1 MNRENGREDAGRP
14 DKGGSRSGGANSGR
28 NRGFRNDRAGEG
40 RGRRE
45 GDVSR
50 SGERPGRR
58 PGKAPRQGERWE
70 GRSAYDR
77 GRGRDERNGRYGD
90 RRDDRG
96 GDRGYGGG
104 RRGRDDN
111 EFRRGPGGD
120 RRGGRDDRREYGY
133 RDRDD
138 RNRPGRYRE
147 TAADD
152 RRAAR
157 RDRWDRDDRPRRYFD
172 DREPGRREFGRGRED
187 RDSRDRKAR
196 PFTREGYREREE
208 ARGLRAR
215 YGRAE
220 THPEPAADAKDE
232 VPPIPE
238 GITPKDLDK
247 EVRERLMTLPKGL
260 ANLIAVHLV
269 AAERALTEDDP
280 DRAYEHVKVARRFG
294 SRVGVVREAA
304 GIAAYRAGRYA
315 EALNDLRAARRLM
328 GSDDLLPLL
337 ADCERGLG
345 RPERALEL
353 IRSVEQERLGRAVR
367 IELAI
372 VESGARRDLGQKEA
386 AVVTLQ
392 RVPELRDTEERPW
405 SARLAFA
412 YADAL
417 ADAGKTEAAI
427 EWFAKAMMF
436 DEYGETDAAVRYA
449 ELTGTDVPGY
459 EIEDIEEDVDDL
471 EAGDDVQ
478 PPVPHARA
486 DRADTEADGDAARE
500 KAAAPAGRDDVHDEP
515 EHGPARG
522 DADAEPAEQA
532 PRVSDE
538 TEDPSAKTST
548 DHEPDD
554 TADESPAPEPGDA
567 AVRPEPATKPAE
579 TATPADTV
587 ESGEAEDLSAAK
599 DARSPDDAADATS
612 EPTAGQAGA
621 AAPEQLDEEPGLF
634 EETDEPVDPG
644 PDVQPRSEP
653 NSGGD
658 AAGQDA
664 AASANE
670 ARKGAADEAAV
681 PDDAVASTPE
691 EAPAASA
698 PVRHEA

>member
-1 MNRENGREDAGRP
+1 M
-14 DKGGSRSGGANSGR
+14 
-28 NRGFRNDRAGEG
+28 
-40 RGRRE
+40 
-45 GDVSR
+45 SR

-96 GDRGYGGG
+96 GDRGHGGG

-111 EFRRGPGGD
+111 EFRRGYGGD

-147 TAADD
+147 SAGGD
-152 RRAAR
+152 RQTGR

-172 DREPGRREFGRGRED
+172 DREPGRRESGRGRED
-187 RDSRDRKAR
+187 RVSRDRKAR

-220 THPEPAADAKDE
+220 TKPEPAADAKDE
-232 VPPIPE
+232 VPPVPE

-269 AAERALTEDDP
+269 AAERALTEEDP

-353 IRSVEQERLGRAVR
+353 IRSVEPERIGRAVR

-392 RVPELRDTEERPW
+392 RVPELRDTEQRPW

-449 ELTGTDVPGY
+449 ELTGTDVPSY
-459 EIEDIEEDVDDL
+459 EIEDIEEDFDDL
-471 EAGDDVQ
+471 EAGDDVR
-478 PPVPHARA
+478 PPAPPART
-486 DRADTEADGDAARE
+486 DRAATEAQGDAADE
-500 KAAAPAGRDDVHDEP
+500 KAAAPAGRDDAQHEP
-515 EHGPARG
+515 EHGPARR
-522 DADAEPAEQA
+522 DAEAALAERA
-532 PRVSDE
+532 PQPDDDA
-538 TEDPSAKTST
+538 EDKEPTG
-548 DHEPDD
+548 HEPEDA
-554 TADESPAPEPGDA
+554 ADESPAPEPGDA
-567 AVRPEPATKPAE
+567 AVRPEPSVEPAD
-579 TATPADTV
+579 TAARTDTV
-587 ESGEAEDLSAAK
+587 ESGEAG
-599 DARSPDDAADATS
+599 DARSPEDAADAPT
-612 EPTAGQAGA
+612 EPTAGRTESV
-621 AAPEQLDEEPGLF
+621 APAQLDDEPGLF
-634 EETDEPVDPG
+634 EETDEPLDLDAEG
-644 PDVQPRSEP
+644 PSEP
-653 NSGGD
+653 GSGGD
-658 AAGQDA
+658 AAGQSPDASVNGTAKGTDDDVVPADA
-664 AASANE
+664 AAPAP
-670 ARKGAADEAAV
+670 AA
-681 PDDAVASTPE
+681 E
-691 EAPAASA
+691 EAPAASV
-698 PVRHEA
+698 PVRNEA